1 MNTFC
6 SLLSVLPQVQDLFV
20 DVTSHCTD
28 LLNDLRLN
36 DVHCSIELCVKTLRD
51 DDLIRVHVHVAL
63 EARYGRQIKVK
74 HASRLALRNS
84 WPVKSSGENE
94 AIQTKSAAAAAS
106 CAYYLRM
113 PKVGMVLNWGTKN
126 PNEDFRINPD
136 WVMAYLQS
144 GKILAEDAKM
154 EISKT
159 WKNCKFLIDNI
170 CWNIEWQEKLK
181 LKAFVCSQQDRISAS
196 RTSRKYRKEID
207 EVWLPHMAKVLDR
220 HMVLVLGGKSRT
232 GKTTACNLL
241 SSRNGYMEINCKGL
255 TVQPNLRGVTQNTE
269 LINFDEASL
278 KWCLD
283 NKKIL
288 QGPELPVTMGDSNT
302 GMYAYDVLLNGVKM
316 VVCSNTWSTEYNKLR
331 EPLDIDYIDQ
341 NFLYVHCDELM
352 FELPFF

>member
-1 MNTFC
+1 
-6 SLLSVLPQVQDLFV
+6 
-20 DVTSHCTD
+20 
-28 LLNDLRLN
+28 
-36 DVHCSIELCVKTLRD
+36 
-51 DDLIRVHVHVAL
+51 
-63 EARYGRQIKVK
+63 
-74 HASRLALRNS
+74 
-84 WPVKSSGENE
+84 
-94 AIQTKSAAAAAS
+94 
-106 CAYYLRM
+106 
-113 PKVGMVLNWGTKN
+113 
-126 PNEDFRINPD
+126 
-136 WVMAYLQS
+136 MAYLQS

-154 EISKT
+154 DISKT
-159 WKNCKFLIDNI
+159 WKKCTFLIDNI

-207 EVWLPHMAKVLDR
+207 EEWLPHMAKVLDR

-232 GKTTACNLL
+232 GKTTACKLL

-288 QGPELPVTMGDSNT
+288 QGPELPVTMRNSHT

-316 VVCSNTWSTEYNKLR
+316 VVCFNTWSTEYNKLR